1 MDIAPNSALSPS
13 LSLSRSLSRSLS
25 LSRARALSLSL
36 FLFLSLSLFLFL
48 SLSLSLSLSQGK
60 EMRNELFQP
69 VQGQCWRV
77 RLTPEFL
84 ARTADKPFLGEGS
97 PVKCDL
103 F

>member
-25 LSRARALSLSL
+25 LSLSRA
-36 FLFLSLSLFLFL
+36 LSLSLFLFL

-60 EMRNELFQP
+60 EMRNQLFQP